1 MKRYITYIQTTLSI
15 VAIVLSIIAICVTY
29 PRRYESSLDYLGI
42 IVGLLGILVA
52 ILVGWQLY
60 NALNLKEL
68 VVQTENAKQAAVEA
82 SIQANN
88 MLNNTQ
94 TLSNDI
100 SQRVS
105 GMSAR
110 IDSLSEFSSKNMEH
124 LTGVSQNLSGLQEI
138 VQKSLELFS
147 ELQTKI
153 KDLSEELDQKWD
165 KADLQPMSQKDI
177 DDIVNGIF
185 TEDKTEDSTS
195 K

>member
-1 MKRYITYIQTTLSI
+1 MKNYLTYIQTSLSI
-15 VAIVLSIIAICVTY
+15 LAIVLSIIAVCVTY
-29 PRRYESSLDYLGI
+29 PRSYYPGLDYLGI
-42 IVGLLGILVA
+42 IVGVLGILVA

-94 TLSNDI
+94 ALSNDI
-100 SQRVS
+100 SQRVT

-110 IDSLSEFSSKNMEH
+110 IDSLSDVTSKNMEYF
-124 LTGVSQNLSGLQEI
+124 TGVSQNVSGLQEK

-165 KADLQPMSQKDI
+165 KEDLQPMSQKDI
-177 DDIVNGIF
+177 DDMINVIF
-185 TEDKTEDSTS
+185 TEDKSENPTS